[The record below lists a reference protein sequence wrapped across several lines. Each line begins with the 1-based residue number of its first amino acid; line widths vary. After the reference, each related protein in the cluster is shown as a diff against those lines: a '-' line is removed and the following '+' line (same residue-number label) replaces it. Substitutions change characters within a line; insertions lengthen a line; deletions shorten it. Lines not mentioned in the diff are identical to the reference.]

1 MMICSCVTQ
10 LGFLGT
16 RCNKFNIF
24 NLIWKK
30 CKYFKKQC
38 NRTKKQY
45 FKALVLHSFFHIMF
59 WCRKSKVD
67 DVIFSSKNRT
77 EDLLV
82 ARNEIVSSYYY
93 FFPFFCARDFSK
105 TARPI
110 SIKFKDVID
119 SGLNLIGIV
128 LYSWRYIRFWDF
140 SNFYMGILSSVVLLN
155 YKRY

>member
-16 RCNKFNIF
+16 RSNKFNIF

-30 CKYFKKQC
+30 SKYFKKQC
-38 NRTKKQY
+38 NRTKEQY
-45 FKALVLHSFFHIMF
+45 FKALVPHFFFHIMF

-82 ARNEIVSSYYY
+82 ARNEIMSSYYY
-93 FFPFFCARDFSK
+93 YFSFFFLQILCTRFLRNGSAN
-105 TARPI
+105 
-110 SIKFKDVID
+110 
-119 SGLNLIGIV
+119 LNE
-128 LYSWRYIRFWDF
+128 SFRYD
-140 SNFYMGILSSVVLLN
+140 
-155 YKRY
+155 RYWSELD